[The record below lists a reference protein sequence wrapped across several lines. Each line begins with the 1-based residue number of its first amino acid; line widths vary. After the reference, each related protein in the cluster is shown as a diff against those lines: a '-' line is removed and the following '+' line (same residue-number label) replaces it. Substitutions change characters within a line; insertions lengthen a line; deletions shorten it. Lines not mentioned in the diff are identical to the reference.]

1 MKTARAQSPTTITSW
16 STPAWADQIT
26 DDGDLIEAF
35 KILGSIPG
43 APLQEHETLT
53 VIIIQRDEITFV
65 EGDFAIQR
73 HPAEILVGGVSLSL
87 AQAREL
93 ADLITSAIALI
104 AADHRPSGRAPS
116 APNAAPGRDHPL

>member
-16 STPAWADQIT
+16 STPTWADQIT

-43 APLQEHETLT
+43 APLKEHETLT
-53 VIIIQRDEITFV
+53 VIIIQRDEITFSP
-65 EGDFAIQR
+65 GHFAVQR

-87 AQAREL
+87 AQARDL
-93 ADLITSAIALI
+93 ADLIKSAIALI
-104 AADHRPSGRAPS
+104 DA
-116 APNAAPGRDHPL
+116 NT